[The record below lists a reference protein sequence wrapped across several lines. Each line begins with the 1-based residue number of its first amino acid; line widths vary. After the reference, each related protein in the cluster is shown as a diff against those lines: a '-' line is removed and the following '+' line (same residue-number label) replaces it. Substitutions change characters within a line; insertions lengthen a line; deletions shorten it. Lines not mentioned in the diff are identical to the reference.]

1 MSALAAAFS
10 RRLVPSGIVLTTDRT
25 VCRQDGVCFPFCT
38 ATAHVAGHAAG
49 LTRGSTMSTDTQEML
64 GHRDSQAQGLH
75 PTATTRE
82 GWSMLQ
88 SVAAT
93 PDGSDLQSRPTGS
106 HHPL

>member
-1 MSALAAAFS
+1 
-10 RRLVPSGIVLTTDRT
+10 
-25 VCRQDGVCFPFCT
+25 
-38 ATAHVAGHAAG
+38 
-49 LTRGSTMSTDTQEML
+49 MSTDTQEML